1 MHHQVHVLN
10 LNGTC
15 MITIYMYYKLRSHIL
30 TSSFNFVVS
39 VFPSPFSTSTQACWM
54 MHITSWLDLCG
65 LHPSAHK
72 QSEDINVQRELILED
87 LFRMAKHMMVLA
99 VRIPTKRQQWAGV
112 IAVTYS
118 TVWNKSQRN

>member
-1 MHHQVHVLN
+1 
-10 LNGTC
+10 
-15 MITIYMYYKLRSHIL
+15 
-30 TSSFNFVVS
+30 
-39 VFPSPFSTSTQACWM
+39 M

-87 LFRMAKHMMVLA
+87 LFRMAKHMMVHA